1 MEYSYIS
8 EPLLE
13 FARDTHICP
22 RAGIAHYWV
31 YDADTE
37 PRRDDVYLGV
47 VGTNENIDLL
57 RTWLHK
63 ISDVIPAKPSN
74 QPNLFQAFNGFNKQ
88 SGFKSE
94 FVLSDNNVKP
104 LLSKEVGE
112 LLKISRSIKR
122 IEETAKV
129 YGEKIR
135 FLAQNKT
142 PEVIM
147 CIIPDKLYSV
157 IGTQENNAED
167 QVEDHLSNLETNFRR
182 LLKAAIMKY
191 SNIPIQL
198 VRENTLKGNPE
209 GTGSTQDDATTAWN
223 LCTALYYKSS
233 NNRIPWKVSSA
244 ASKPLTC
251 YVGISFYRSRD
262 KTIVYS
268 SLAQVFDEMGRNV
281 ILRGTP
287 VNINKND
294 RRPYLDSTQAH
305 ELLTSA
311 INEYRIAMNTNP
323 ARLVIHKSS
332 KYSDEEFDGF
342 SSVAEESR
350 IDMVDMVSIGDS
362 PIRLFRRGSYPPYR
376 GSMIKLDG
384 NRKILL
390 YTRGSVPYFQTYPGR
405 YVPQPIE
412 IELFRVESSPIE
424 VCTEILALTKMNW
437 NNTQFDRKYPIT
449 LECARNVGKI
459 IKYLAQSEN
468 AQANYR
474 FYM

>member
-1 MEYSYIS
+1 MEYSYIP
-8 EPLLE
+8 EPFLD

-22 RAGIAHYWV
+22 RSGIACHLV

-37 PRRDDVYLGV
+37 PRRDDIYLGA
-47 VGTNENIDLL
+47 VGTNEDIDLL
-57 RTWLHK
+57 RAWLQK
-63 ISDVIPAKPSN
+63 VSDVIPAKTSN
-74 QPNLFQAFNGFNKQ
+74 QPNLFQAFIGFNKH

-94 FVLSDNNVKP
+94 FVLAGSNVKA
-104 LLSKEVGE
+104 LLSKEINE
-112 LLKISRSIKR
+112 LMKIGRSIRR
-122 IEETAKV
+122 IEETAKM

-157 IGTQENNAED
+157 ISTQKDEIEE
-167 QVEDHLSNLETNFRR
+167 QVEDHLGDLETNFRR
-182 LLKAAIMKY
+182 LLKAEIMKY

-198 VRENTLKGNPE
+198 IRENTLRGNPE

-233 NNRIPWKVSSA
+233 NNKIPWKVSSA
-244 ASKPLTC
+244 TSKPLTC

-287 VNINKND
+287 VNVRKND
-294 RRPYLDSTQAH
+294 RRPYLDSNQAY
-305 ELLTSA
+305 ELLNSA

-323 ARLVIHKSS
+323 ARLVIHKTSQF
-332 KYSDEEFDGF
+332 SDEEIDGF
-342 SSVAEESR
+342 SSVAEGSR
-350 IDMVDMVSIGDS
+350 IDLVDMVSIGDS
-362 PIRLFRRGSYPPYR
+362 PVRLFRRGSYPPYR
-376 GSMIKLDG
+376 GSMIKLDD

-390 YTRGSVPYFQTYPGR
+390 YTRGSVPFFQTYPGR
-405 YVPQPIE
+405 YIPQPIE
-412 IELFRVESSPIE
+412 IELFKVESSPTD

-449 LECARNVGKI
+449 LECARSVGKI
-459 IKYLAQSEN
+459 IKYLAQSET